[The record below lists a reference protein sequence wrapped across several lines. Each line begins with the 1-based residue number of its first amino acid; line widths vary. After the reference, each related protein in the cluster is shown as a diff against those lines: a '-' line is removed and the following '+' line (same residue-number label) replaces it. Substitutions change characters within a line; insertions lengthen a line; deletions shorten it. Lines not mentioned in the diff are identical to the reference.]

1 MTIHVEQTLFHGRPE
16 NEDGRLEKEIRCY
29 ELLDRLGIAY
39 DRADHDHADTIPD
52 CELVEQVLGAEI
64 CKNLFLTNRQETVFY
79 LLLMP
84 GSKPFKTKDL
94 SKQIGSSRLS
104 FAGPDHML
112 RLLDITPG
120 SVSVLGLMNDTENAV
135 HLLIDRE
142 LTNDAWLCCHPCI
155 NSSTVKFSMA
165 DALEKLIP
173 ALGNDLQF
181 VDLPRYED

>member
-1 MTIHVEQTLFHGRPE
+1 
-16 NEDGRLEKEIRCY
+16 
-29 ELLDRLGIAY
+29 
-39 DRADHDHADTIPD
+39 
-52 CELVEQVLGAEI
+52 
-64 CKNLFLTNRQETVFY
+64 
-79 LLLMP
+79 MP

-94 SKQIGSSRLS
+94 SKQINSSRLS

-120 SVSVLGLMNDTENAV
+120 SVSVLGLMNDTENTV

-142 LTNDAWLCCHPCI
+142 LLRDEWLCCHPCI

>member
-1 MTIHVEQTLFHGRPE
+1 MAITVDQTLYHGRPT
-16 NEDGRLEKEIRCY
+16 DVSGRLEKEVRCY
-29 ELLDRLGIAY
+29 DLLDSLGIEY
-39 DRADHDHADTIPD
+39 ERADHEHADTIPD

-84 GSKPFKTKDL
+84 GTKPFKTKDL

-104 FAGPDHML
+104 FANADHML

-142 LTNDAWLCCHPCI
+142 LTRDETLCCHPCI

-165 DALEKLIP
+165 DAMNVLIP
-173 ALGNDLQF
+173 ALGNDMQF
-181 VDLPRYED
+181 VDLPRYDD

>member
-1 MTIHVEQTLFHGRPE
+1 MEPKTLSEEVHNTRPSDKRIPSEESVYDLLEELSIEYLRTDHPPTATMEECAAIGR
-16 NEDGRLEKEIRCY
+16 RLN
-29 ELLDRLGIAY
+29 
-39 DRADHDHADTIPD
+39 
-52 CELVEQVLGAEI
+52 VSI

-84 GSKPFKTKDL
+84 GTKPFKTKDL

-104 FAGPDHML
+104 FAGADHML

-120 SVSVLGLMNDTENAV
+120 SVSVLGLMNDRENAV

-142 LTNDAWLCCHPCI
+142 LLRDEWLCCHPCI

-165 DALEKLIP
+165 DAMNVLIP

-181 VDLPRYED
+181 VELPRYDA